1 MELIRYLLT
10 NIVKRPM
17 RAAFI
22 IVAGCL
28 SSVVLVFAFSLGVR
42 VTEHIRVDTI
52 AKWTGHLWVSTAS
65 DFEFKEERVSA
76 YKREAA
82 AVRDYL
88 AESRDVAVAV
98 PWMGAYSEMQA
109 GAAREHVAIHATDFD
124 RDKPFRDATELVS
137 GSFPGADDEY
147 GALLTTALA
156 VKYRLKVGDCV
167 TLFIPSVFGARNA
180 MDFVVTGICR
190 SSAPWY
196 DTTVCVRAADYLA
209 MTELDGMS
217 PFYKVYVKDEA
228 RIPAMVRNIAARA
241 PDFVVKGY
249 RDDDFV
255 RFLFSLGTSDIA
267 MFGAMAMIIFLALLI
282 GINSII
288 LTNIF
293 DRRDEIGTL
302 RAIGFSRNTV
312 RNLFFGESLVS
323 LFVGYLVGVG
333 IVAAIGAYFEAHLVP
348 PPLLMLQYMFGMT
361 RMGIS
366 ITPVTV
372 FAPLALLFAL
382 LFLASYRRVGLE
394 TEKQAAT
401 QMANR

>member
-22 IVAGCL
+22 VVAGTL

-52 AKWTGHLWVSTAS
+52 AKWTGHLWVSTTS
-65 DFEFKEERVSA
+65 DFEFKEDRVPA
-76 YKREAA
+76 YKREAS
-82 AVRDYL
+82 AVRNYL
-88 AESRDVAVAV
+88 ATSPSVAIAV
-98 PWMGAYSEMQA
+98 PWMGTYSEMQA

-124 RDKPFRDATELVS
+124 RDLPFRNATELVS

-147 GALLTTALA
+147 GVLLTTALA
-156 VKYRLKVGDCV
+156 DKYRLKVGGSV

-228 RIPAMVRNIAARA
+228 RIPAMVRDIAALA

-249 RDDDFV
+249 HDDKFV
-255 RFLFSLGTSDIA
+255 QFLFSLGTSNTA

-323 LFVGYLVGVG
+323 LFAGYVIGVG
-333 IVAAIGAYFEAHLVP
+333 IVALIGAYFETHLVP

-366 ITPVTV
+366 LTPITV

-394 TEKQAAT
+394 TEKQAAA

>member
-1 MELIRYLLT
+1 
-10 NIVKRPM
+10 
-17 RAAFI
+17 
-22 IVAGCL
+22 
-28 SSVVLVFAFSLGVR
+28 
-42 VTEHIRVDTI
+42 
-52 AKWTGHLWVSTAS
+52 
-65 DFEFKEERVSA
+65 
-76 YKREAA
+76 
-82 AVRDYL
+82 
-88 AESRDVAVAV
+88 
-98 PWMGAYSEMQA
+98 
-109 GAAREHVAIHATDFD
+109 
-124 RDKPFRDATELVS
+124 
-137 GSFPGADDEY
+137 
-147 GALLTTALA
+147 
-156 VKYRLKVGDCV
+156 
-167 TLFIPSVFGARNA
+167 
-180 MDFVVTGICR
+180 
-190 SSAPWY
+190 
-196 DTTVCVRAADYLA
+196 

-228 RIPAMVRNIAARA
+228 RIPAMVRDIAALA

-249 RDDDFV
+249 HDDKFV
-255 RFLFSLGTSDIA
+255 QFLFSLGTSNTA

-323 LFVGYLVGVG
+323 LFAGYVIGVG
-333 IVAAIGAYFEAHLVP
+333 IVALIGAYFETHLVP

-366 ITPVTV
+366 LTPITV

-394 TEKQAAT
+394 TEKQAAA

>member
-1 MELIRYLLT
+1 MELLRYLLT
-10 NIVKRPM
+10 NILKRPM

-22 IVAGCL
+22 VAAGAL

-52 AKWTGHLWVSTAS
+52 AKWTGHLWVSSAD
-65 DFEFKEERVSA
+65 DFAFKEEKA
-76 YKREAA
+76 GDYKREAA

-88 AESRDVAVAV
+88 ARSPDASIVV
-98 PWMGAYSEMQA
+98 PWTRAFSTMQS
-109 GAAREHVAIHATDFD
+109 GTAREMVGLQGVDFEHD
-124 RDKPFRDATELVS
+124 LPYRSATEIVA
-137 GSFPGADDEY
+137 GSFPGPKDEY
-147 GALLTTALA
+147 GILISTATA
-156 VKYRLKVGDCV
+156 DKYKLKLGDSV
-167 TLFIPSVFGARNA
+167 TLFISSAFGARNA
-180 MDFVVTGICR
+180 MDFVVTGIAR
-190 SSAPWY
+190 ASAPWY
-196 DTTVCVRAADYLA
+196 EQTIGVRAEDYLA
-209 MTELDGMS
+209 MSELSGMS

-228 RIPAMVRNIAARA
+228 AIPRMVKDLASLA

-249 RDDDFV
+249 RDDKFV
-255 RFLFSLGTSDIA
+255 QFLFSLGTSNTA
-267 MFGAMAMIIFLALLI
+267 MFGLMAMIIFLALLI

-288 LTNIF
+288 LTNVF

-302 RAIGFSRNTV
+302 RAIGFSRGTV

-323 LFVGYLVGVG
+323 LFAGYLVGVG
-333 IVAAIGAYFEAHLVP
+333 VVALLGLYFESTIVK

-366 ITPVTV
+366 LTPITV
-372 FAPLALLFAL
+372 FAPLALLLAL

-394 TEKQAAT
+394 TEKQAAA